1 MGFLIDRKRQIG
13 YSDLSNSMD
22 IYQADTNVKNDEL
35 GKLHASISLLARL
48 EEGEESARV
57 SGWVA
62 ADDAEAAE

>member
-1 MGFLIDRKRQIG
+1 MIDRKRQIG

-22 IYQADTNVKNDEL
+22 IHQADTNVKNDEL